1 MNIAK
6 SKEMLDHHI
15 NLATFINNT
24 QKNLDYSQC
33 YTLEQQIILG
43 DNLKEIMNTL
53 EVKMIKQYDRNT
65 ILRLM
70 ALLVVTQSGLKQ
82 QDFDFLR
89 RTYIH
94 CYGY

>member
-15 NLATFINNT
+15 NLATHINNT

-43 DNLKEIMNTL
+43 DNLKEILNTL

-70 ALLVVTQSGLKQ
+70 ALLVVT
-82 QDFDFLR
+82 
-89 RTYIH
+89 
-94 CYGY
+94 